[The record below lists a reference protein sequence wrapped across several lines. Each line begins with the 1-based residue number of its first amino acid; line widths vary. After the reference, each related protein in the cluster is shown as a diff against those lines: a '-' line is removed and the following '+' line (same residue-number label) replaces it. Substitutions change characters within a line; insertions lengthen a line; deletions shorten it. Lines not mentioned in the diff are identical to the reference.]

1 MIGYNRKMNFTKP
14 TGVCIMNPLLQ
25 LPQKHNVN
33 SLVLTYKT
41 KLTGNILWKAKIS
54 GQLNAIIVTYVKQCK
69 LISNPRHL
77 DKAYMAAKDS
87 LSQ

>member
-1 MIGYNRKMNFTKP
+1 MNFTKP

-54 GQLNAIIVTYVKQCK
+54 GQLNAIIATYVKQCK